1 MACRRR
7 APGEIGALLQRR
19 GPTSET
25 VTIAKLARENAQ
37 LRDELARAE
46 LVIACKKTGGAV
58 GSPGARVEHR
68 PLVTTLVQTHGAALG
83 VARLG
88 AALGVP
94 RAAASR
100 WRPPPVHTVRPRRVS
115 SPSVQ
120 FLLVLTVGRAASPMS
135 SSVTGTTPSKVAG
148 GGSLVGAPTSGE
160 VSHS

>member
-7 APGEIGALLQRR
+7 ALGEIGALLQRR

-83 VARLG
+83 VAR
-88 AALGVP
+88 
-94 RAAASR
+94 AAASR

-160 VSHS
+160 ASHS